1 MPAFSEVERA
11 VPARCSPSPAPHTQI
26 SPAQPVSTIAQTH
39 IRVSFPVIMV
49 KGQRVVCI
57 NDTFN
62 EFIRAI
68 YKQLPVKGVTYTIRE
83 VFLGR
88 EKVVKGGDSAT
99 VGLLLVELNNPP
111 DPFHAGKQEL
121 GFTSERFAPLE
132 EIPAEEAVAE
142 NEDELVGAGGKKGAG
157 FLYGNN

>member
-1 MPAFSEVERA
+1 MGGGVRKESAKSDLVTRSTHAFSCVFISTLPRLRRA
-11 VPARCSPSPAPHTQI
+11 FLPAHFLA
-26 SPAQPVSTIAQTH
+26 
-39 IRVSFPVIMV
+39 MV
-49 KGQRVVCI
+49 KGQKVVCI

-111 DPFHAGKQEL
+111 DPFHAGQQEL

-132 EIPAEEAVAE
+132 EIPAEEVEEEAVA
-142 NEDELVGAGGKKGAG
+142 GAGAG

>member
-1 MPAFSEVERA
+1 
-11 VPARCSPSPAPHTQI
+11 
-26 SPAQPVSTIAQTH
+26 
-39 IRVSFPVIMV
+39 MV

-99 VGLLLVELNNPP
+99 VGLLLVELTNPP

-132 EIPAEEAVAE
+132 EVPDEEAVEE
-142 NEDELVGAGGKKGAG
+142 NEEALAGTGGNKGAG
-157 FLYGNN
+157 FLFGQN